1 MLVFIVLIMMLKT
14 TGLSQ
19 ETLRGRGGG
28 EGCTRDKECRPVGKS
43 IASSTKVFSL
53 STSVSESHGTLFLL
67 PPRLSNKLYRYLL
80 QGFLGREQQHH
91 LQQGN
96 WKTLEGETV
105 DAPSPGI

>member
-19 ETLRGRGGG
+19 ETLRGRG